1 MNEVIK
7 LWSKRRSDYWTMAV
21 KYLKLIGNSGFLFT
35 LYLLFVFGSYY
46 YGQFLQWLPDTFPAI
61 VFFTL
66 IFTWLMTRGRTRT
79 FVKQGDLIFLTPL
92 EGRLGSYIRASIR
105 YSWLMET
112 FWVSL
117 TLLVLAPLFFDRVAP
132 HGSSLLFIL
141 ACMSLLKLWN
151 LSAGFEEQRILDT
164 MHYSF
169 HTWMRAG
176 LNAVAVYALFSQQSY
191 LIIGSIT
198 LALTVFYFGYFQ
210 QLAKNYSLKWER
222 LVDIENQTVMTF
234 YRVANSFTD
243 VPSLKSK
250 VRSRSW
256 LSPLY
261 KLVPYSRKRVYH
273 YMFARSFF
281 RANDYFGIFIR
292 LTFLGV
298 LFLTIVE
305 LDWGRWLISVLFAYM
320 TALQLET
327 LKNHYDTSQ
336 MVDLYPVGDDVK
348 LAGHKFWLLTAGV
361 CQSLIF
367 FVATVFSYGFAA
379 GSVVLVLAVI
389 TYSYHLYVRLG
400 KKYASSLAA

>member
-1 MNEVIK
+1 MNDVIK

-46 YGQFLQWLPDTFPAI
+46 YGQFLQWLPDAFPA
-61 VFFTL
+61 VFVFTL
-66 IFTWLMTRGRTRT
+66 VFTWLMTRGRTRT
-79 FVKQGDLIFLTPL
+79 FVKQGDLIFLTPI

-117 TLLVLAPLFFDRVAP
+117 TFLVLAPLFFDRVV
-132 HGSSLLFIL
+132 GDGNSFFFIL
-141 ACMSLLKLWN
+141 VCMSLLKFWN
-151 LSAGFEEQRILDT
+151 LSAGFEEQRILDRL
-164 MHYSF
+164 HYSY

-176 LNAVAVYALFSQQSY
+176 LNAVTVYALFSQQSY
-191 LIIGSIT
+191 LVIGIIA
-198 LALTVFYFGYFQ
+198 LALTIFYFGYFR

-222 LVDIENQTVMTF
+222 LVDIETQTVMTF

-256 LSPLY
+256 LSSLY
-261 KLVPYSRKRVYH
+261 KLVPYSRKHVYH
-273 YMFARSFF
+273 YMFGRSFI

-292 LTFLGV
+292 LTLLGV

-336 MVDLYPVGDDVK
+336 MVDLYPVTDDVK
-348 LAGHKFWLLTAGV
+348 LAGHKFWVLTAGI
-361 CQSLIF
+361 CQSVIF
-367 FVATVFSYGFAA
+367 AIATFLSYGLLA
-379 GSVVLVLAVI
+379 GGLVLILASL
-389 TYSYHLYVRLG
+389 TYSYHIYVRLG
-400 KKYASSLAA
+400 KKYASSLTA